1 MIAVV
6 RLFLVYVSHRRC
18 PSNSSIAPSMEA
30 VMLSKNKA
38 KEMKRR
44 RASAEPHIWRA
55 GWPLTLR
62 AERRMAGAAK
72 AEIGKTEVRSKGHVK
87 PTVKK
92 ASPRKNNPQHA
103 RILHV
108 ATHRHAQWRLS
119 QRSPNKPW
127 APRTISPGRA
137 DLPPGRADLVCRVIQ
152 VPLAQRAC
160 HPLAR
165 PGHLAQ
171 RH

>member
-1 MIAVV
+1 
-6 RLFLVYVSHRRC
+6 
-18 PSNSSIAPSMEA
+18 
-30 VMLSKNKA
+30 
-38 KEMKRR
+38 
-44 RASAEPHIWRA
+44 
-55 GWPLTLR
+55 
-62 AERRMAGAAK
+62 MAGAAK

-92 ASPRKNNPQHA
+92 ASPRKNNPRQA
-103 RILHV
+103 V
-108 ATHRHAQWRLS
+108 AA
-119 QRSPNKPW
+119 
-127 APRTISPGRA
+127 RTISPGRA